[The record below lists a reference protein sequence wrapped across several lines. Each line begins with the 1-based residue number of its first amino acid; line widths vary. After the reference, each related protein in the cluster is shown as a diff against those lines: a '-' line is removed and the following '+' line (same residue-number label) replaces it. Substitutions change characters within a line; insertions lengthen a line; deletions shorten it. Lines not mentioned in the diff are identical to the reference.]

1 MSELRPFALL
11 RTGDQ
16 WIRCSFDHTYVDLDS
31 GAVELA
37 WTTTTVD
44 SDAAAPTLGAGL
56 SFDNE
61 CRLYHCVPD
70 KGQVERLLWKI
81 EDPLGPVADQPPAL
95 GLIENAGT
103 EQLGDFTS
111 IDQRGPLSEPRGV
124 AVDINDRLYI
134 AETGADQVLIYDLW
148 SDQLLRKVVIPGARP
163 TDLAAYGN
171 DVYAVLSASGQIV
184 RLTSRSGPE
193 PFQLPAGCTAP
204 SRIAISCCGHI
215 AILEKA
221 GTAAGHIWFTD
232 KSLPDMAAAW
242 ATDIEWE
249 SDSVIVIARRPGA
262 DFLRLEVSA
271 RDTVQ
276 LASLRARGYDGLGII
291 VTPELSDTAPA
302 SPSECPAHRI
312 GYWTAHG
319 FRNAVAARL
328 VYERVGRVTTYRLDS
343 GVYQTNWGR
352 LFVDACIPPG
362 ADLRASYIVLDD
374 TDEDIPMLRTP
385 PANVSK
391 VTIARPDLSPPM
403 PPALLTPNVGEVVH
417 PLHLRESGRE
427 LPWTQPDADDHFETY
442 EAPIDAP
449 PGRFLWITFE
459 LRGNTR
465 VSPKIKCVRAEHPA
479 HDYLRRLPKTFSRDE
494 RAASFL
500 LRYLAMFEGFLGE
513 TEARG
518 VDRDLLLDPRSAPY
532 ECIPWLASFV
542 GLMLDERWST
552 APSPNGKAP
561 HDARREFIKEA
572 VWLFRYRGTMTGLKR
587 FIEIYTRIPVIIIEH
602 YRMRGVGAAVL
613 GDTGAAFTS
622 SIVGVGFRIGGAIG
636 SDTPAPLEGSVE
648 DAFRTHAHRFTVI
661 ILAVLTAEQ
670 LDVVRNIIEV
680 HRPAHTIFDLC
691 TVGAGMR
698 VGRGLMLEVS
708 SVIGP
713 TGAFSTVQLGG
724 SVLGRGAIVGRPQTG
739 GILGSSNLGT
749 DSVIG

>member
-16 WIRCSFDHTYVDLDS
+16 WVRCSFDDTFLDLDA
-31 GAVELA
+31 GVVELA

-44 SDAAAPTLGAGL
+44 SDAPAPVLGAGL
-56 SFDNE
+56 AFDNE

-70 KGQVERLLWKI
+70 RGQVERLLWKA
-81 EDPLGPVADQPPAL
+81 EDPLGPVTDQPPAL
-95 GLIENAGT
+95 NLIETASI
-103 EQLGDFTS
+103 EQLGDFTATGPG
-111 IDQRGPLSEPRGV
+111 GPLAEPRGV

-134 AETGADQVLIYDLW
+134 AETGADQILVYDLW
-148 SDQLLRKVVIPGARP
+148 SDQLLRKVVIAGARP
-163 TDLAAYGN
+163 TDLAAHDN
-171 DVYAVLSASGQIV
+171 DVYAVLSASDQIV
-184 RLTSRSGPE
+184 RLTARSGPD
-193 PFQLPAGCTAP
+193 PFALPVGCTAP
-204 SRIAISCCGHI
+204 SRIAVSCCGHI

-221 GTAAGHIWFTD
+221 ATADAHLWFID
-232 KSLPDMAAAW
+232 KSLPDLAVSW

-262 DFLRLEVSA
+262 DFLRFEVSA
-271 RDTVQ
+271 GELAQ
-276 LASLRARGYDGLGII
+276 LASLRARGYDGLGI
-291 VTPELSDTAPA
+291 VATPELADTSPA
-302 SPSECPAHRI
+302 ASGCPAHRI
-312 GYWTAHG
+312 GYWTANG

-328 VYERVGRVTTYRLDS
+328 VYERVGRVTTYQLDS
-343 GVYQTNWGR
+343 GSYQTIWGR

-362 ADLRASYIVLDD
+362 ADLRVSYIVLDD
-374 TDEDIPMLRTP
+374 TDDDTPMLRFP
-385 PANVSK
+385 PSNVTK

-403 PPALLTPNVGEVVH
+403 PPAPLAPAAGEVTQ

-427 LPWTQPDADDHFETY
+427 LPWTQPAADDHFETY
-442 EAPIDAP
+442 EAPINAP

-479 HDYLRRLPKTFSRDE
+479 HDYLHRLPRTFSRDD
-494 RAASFL
+494 RAAAFL

-518 VDRDLLLDPRSAPY
+518 VDRDLLLDPRSAPD
-532 ECIPWLASFV
+532 ECLPWLASFV
-542 GLMLDERWST
+542 GLMLDERWAN
-552 APSPNGKAP
+552 APSSSGGTPN
-561 HDARREFIKEA
+561 DVRRQFIQEA
-572 VWLFRYRGTMTGLKR
+572 VWLFRYRGTLPGLKR
-587 FIEIYTRIPVIIIEH
+587 FIEIYTGFPVIIIEH
-602 YRMRGVGAAVL
+602 YRMRGIGAAVL
-613 GDTGAAFTS
+613 GDTGAAFSS

-661 ILAVLTAEQ
+661 IPAVLTAEQ

-713 TGAFSTVQLGG
+713 TGAFSPVQLG
-724 SVLGRGAIVGRPQTG
+724 SSLLGRGAIIGRPNSG
-739 GILGSSNLGT
+739 GTIGSSNLGR
-749 DSVIG
+749 DSMVG